1 MEKLFEGFP
10 NLHPL
15 VVHFPIVLLLLALL
29 SQVVAVCYSRYRLEL
44 NILTFILLF
53 LGTIGAFAAIQ
64 TASHISGDADEEVFA
79 VFDIH
84 QRYAWISFWL
94 AGISTVVR
102 LVALRWSKVIWTNYL
117 IVVLL
122 ISLSVTLFI
131 TGHHGARLVYQ
142 YGVGPKNNG
151 VLMK

>member
-15 VVHFPIVLLLLALL
+15 VVHFPIVLLLLALFG
-29 SQVVAVCYSRYRLEL
+29 QVVALGYRRYRREL
-44 NILTFILLF
+44 NILTFVLLL
-53 LGTIGAFAAIQ
+53 LGTLWAFAAIQ
-64 TASHISGDADEEVFA
+64 TSSHISGDADTDAFE

-94 AGISTVVR
+94 AGVTTVVR
-102 LVALRWSKVIWTNYL
+102 LITLRWSAVLWTNYL
-117 IVVLL
+117 ILLLL
-122 ISLSVTLFI
+122 IGLSVTLFI

-142 YGVGPKNNG
+142 YGVGPKSNG
-151 VLMK
+151 ILMK

>member
-29 SQVVAVCYSRYRLEL
+29 SQVLAVCYIRYRQEL
-44 NILTFILLF
+44 NIVTFVLLL
-53 LGTIGAFAAIQ
+53 LGTVGAFAATQ
-64 TASHISGDADEEVFA
+64 TASHISGDADEAAFA
-79 VFDIH
+79 VFDTH
-84 QRYAWISFWL
+84 QHYAWISLWL
-94 AGISTVVR
+94 AGITTVVR
-102 LVALRWSKVIWTNYL
+102 FVALRWRKVIWTNYL
-117 IVVLL
+117 IVILL

-142 YGVGPKNNG
+142 YGVGPKSNG